1 MIILLVPR
9 LKMIRMEA
17 ALAELTVE
25 EVNEAE
31 EDIDFIND
39 KGEYDLLNTD
49 GVCLILH
56 LDEEDVFESDFA
68 STDDEAAAEDVD
80 TGEKAVED
88 EERRAR
94 RVCIY
99 YSLPRNILTFI

>member
-1 MIILLVPR
+1 
-9 LKMIRMEA
+9 MIRMEA
-17 ALAELTVE
+17 ALAELAIE

-31 EDIDFIND
+31 EDVDFVND
-39 KGEYDLLNTD
+39 KGEYDALNTD
-49 GVCLILH
+49 GMCLMLH

-68 STDDEAAAEDVD
+68 STDDEAAADDID
-80 TGEKAVED
+80 TGEKTVED

-99 YSLPRNILTFI
+99 YSLSTNILIFI